1 MYWCIH
7 TSEQCTYTAVRVK
20 RVTSCLDF
28 YANYSPIRPEP
39 LAISYTYATG
49 CKWVSE
55 NNSSR
60 HLGEVAIHLLSGRLN
75 TPSALCLTKTAK
87 AAAQQKE
94 VAPAV
99 QANSPRPQRGAGLSA
114 VSKPLGNPRQR
125 GPHMRGTCAP
135 KGESQEPT
143 TGGTISIV
151 AASGLR
157 TRNREVRARQEIPK
171 ERLRANP
178 GP

>member
-7 TSEQCTYTAVRVK
+7 TSEQCTYTTVRVK

-28 YANYSPIRPEP
+28 YTKYSPIRPEP

-99 QANSPRPQRGAGLSA
+99 QANTPRPQRGAGLSA
-114 VSKPLGNPRQR
+114 VPNPSMAPGSEVHIERQDPQRDPQGARYR
-125 GPHMRGTCAP
+125 GHYLYR
-135 KGESQEPT
+135 S
-143 TGGTISIV
+143 SR
-151 AASGLR
+151 GLR
-157 TRNREVRARQEIPK
+157 TRNREVRAR
-171 ERLRANP
+171 
-178 GP
+178 